1 MYRVNSSELDKHQEK
16 YSKKLV
22 KAEAK
27 LLKNQHKLIRD
38 IDNIDLVSKRLNKQ
52 IKYQAKI
59 QKYRLKLA
67 NPVNKELIE
76 TRVLTDNV
84 TDSSRY
90 EQPIS
95 FATNSLAAIDPT
107 GLTQSIETS
116 HPFKAQ
122 PCQSCP
128 ALKQG
133 LCRCAIKA
141 RSRVPIN

>member
-1 MYRVNSSELDKHQEK
+1 MYQVSSCELDKQQVK
-16 YSKKLV
+16 YSKKLE

-67 NPVNKELIE
+67 SQVSNQLKETIIPTEQSTNASGYAMSIPV
-76 TRVLTDNV
+76 TAD
-84 TDSSRY
+84 
-90 EQPIS
+90 PIS
-95 FATNSLAAIDPT
+95 ALDPT
-107 GLTQSIETS
+107 GLTRTIETS
-116 HPFKAQ
+116 RPFKAK

-133 LCRCAIKA
+133 RCRCAITA
-141 RSRVPIN
+141 RSRVSIN

>member
-1 MYRVNSSELDKHQEK
+1 MYQVSSSELDKQQVK
-16 YSKKLV
+16 YSKKLE

-67 NPVNKELIE
+67 TPVNNGLIE
-76 TRVLTDNV
+76 TKVLTDNV
-84 TDSSRY
+84 TESNQY

-107 GLTQSIETS
+107 GLTQNIETS
-116 HPFKAQ
+116 HPFKAK

-133 LCRCAIKA
+133 LCRCAVRA
-141 RSRVPIN
+141 RSRVSIN